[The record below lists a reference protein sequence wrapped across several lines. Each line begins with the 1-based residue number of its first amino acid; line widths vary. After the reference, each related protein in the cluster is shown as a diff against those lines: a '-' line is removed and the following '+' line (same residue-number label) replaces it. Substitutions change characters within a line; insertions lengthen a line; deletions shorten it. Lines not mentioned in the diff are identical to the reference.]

1 MRRLPF
7 LVRALLPRS
16 RDARTRQ
23 QYPTEMRLF
32 YPNDRQPVRTAEA
45 GIMLNLVFPDILRD
59 ILVAVAPGL
68 SHLVLAWLVLG

>member
-1 MRRLPF
+1 MP
-7 LVRALLPRS
+7 
-16 RDARTRQ
+16 
-23 QYPTEMRLF
+23 LF

-45 GIMLNLVFPDILRD
+45 GIMLNMVFPDILRD